1 MSEFTRGGVD
11 NINSV
16 LPGFARNPYNTAY
29 SAHRAAQEP
38 PLSPISDSF
47 SIVRTYSDA
56 GRSGLVLAGREALRQ
71 LLDDILS
78 GCADFQL
85 VPVDDVSGG
94 GVFRIATKAP
104 ITNTCAGK
112 TALK

>member
-1 MSEFTRGGVD
+1 M
-11 NINSV
+11 
-16 LPGFARNPYNTAY
+16 
-29 SAHRAAQEP
+29 
-38 PLSPISDSF
+38 SPISDSF

-85 VPVDDVSGG
+85 VPVYDVSGG